1 MKVDKLEMAIQEVK
15 DLRISDERKA
25 EEKKFDKWFE
35 SLTAYQQA
43 EIAYN
48 FWDSA
53 TYEQKK
59 EEYYIE

>member
-1 MKVDKLEMAIQEVK
+1 MNKLEMAIQEVK

-25 EEKKFDKWFE
+25 EEEKMDKWFD
-35 SLTAYQQA
+35 SLTIRQQA
-43 EIAYN
+43 DVAYN

-53 TYEQKK
+53 TYEQKR

>member
-1 MKVDKLEMAIQEVK
+1 MDKLKMAIQEVR

-25 EEKKFDKWFE
+25 EEEKFDKWFY
-35 SLTAYQQA
+35 SLPTNLKADIA
-43 EIAYN
+43 EN

>member
-1 MKVDKLEMAIQEVK
+1 MDKLEMAIQEVK

-25 EEKKFDKWFE
+25 EEEKMDKWFD
-35 SLTAYQQA
+35 SLTIRQQA
-43 EIAYN
+43 DVAYN

-53 TYEQKK
+53 TYEQKR

>member
-1 MKVDKLEMAIQEVK
+1 MDKLEMAIQEVK

-25 EEKKFDKWFE
+25 EEEKFDKWFE
-35 SLTAYQQA
+35 SLSTNQQA
-43 EIAYN
+43 DVAYN

-59 EEYYIE
+59 EEYYIY

>member
-1 MKVDKLEMAIQEVK
+1 MAIQEVK

-25 EEKKFDKWFE
+25 KEKEMDKWFYNL
-35 SLTAYQQA
+35 SAYQQA
-43 EIAYN
+43 DIAYN

>member
-1 MKVDKLEMAIQEVK
+1 MKKLKMAIQEVR

-25 EEKKFDKWFE
+25 EEEKFDKWFYGLPTN
-35 SLTAYQQA
+35 SQA
-43 EIAYN
+43 DIACTL
-48 FWDSA
+48 WDNA